1 VTPRLL
7 TLGEAASVLGLSVA
21 SVRRLVA
28 TGRLPALRLVRH
40 LRIDQRDVEA
50 LIADARRQGPWA

>member
-1 VTPRLL
+1 M
-7 TLGEAASVLGLSVA
+7 TLGEAATVLNLSVA